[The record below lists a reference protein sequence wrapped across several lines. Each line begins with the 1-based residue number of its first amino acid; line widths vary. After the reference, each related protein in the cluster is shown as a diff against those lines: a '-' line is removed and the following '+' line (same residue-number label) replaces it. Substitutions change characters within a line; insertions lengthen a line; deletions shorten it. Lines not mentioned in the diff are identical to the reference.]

1 LSSWTGTIGLRH
13 RGHGSWFWPTAA
25 FGWST
30 ALHRGFG
37 WRWPRRQAWSWAL
50 AGHDRTG
57 GARAPGAGHRPLPR
71 AGDPVLL
78 RMAGPDGV
86 GRKRVRPWRRVGPV
100 PMLLAVL
107 GAGLPRGGGVGV
119 HVELCLNAA
128 GENAGQHAA
137 AHV

>member
-1 LSSWTGTIGLRH
+1 PLRDAILFFPELRLLWQILSSWTGTIGLRH

-57 GARAPGAGHRPLPR
+57 GARAPGAGHGPLPR

-86 GRKRVRPWRRVGPV
+86 GRKRARPWKRVEPV

-107 GAGLPRGGGVGV
+107 RSEE
-119 HVELCLNAA
+119 HTSELQSR
-128 GENAGQHAA
+128 E
-137 AHV
+137 